1 MTKNL
6 AEELQRTARQ
16 ALAGLQPV
24 AQGDEMGGLPFRR
37 LLAAAFRGR
46 YLLFAT
52 TLLGL
57 LIGLFMAITTVNS
70 YVSEG
75 RFQFTATGA
84 ERLRVDPTSASQTS
98 QEMMAAGATYILN
111 TNDLLERVVKRLG
124 PARIL
129 QPYEP
134 GIGEENGLKSVFF
147 GIQRDWNMT
156 REEDRTPEAALRYL
170 KRAIVVD
177 LPRYT
182 GIVVATCTANNPEL
196 AREILAVWMDE
207 AVKWHLE
214 KYDDTKSYDAAKK
227 SHEDSIVALD
237 AAERA
242 LSEFMLRK
250 AEVASFDGEKERIE
264 IELGAARG
272 RESNLKEQI
281 RVTEEEIKQRKE
293 QLDGPNA
300 LPRTVTIKVKK
311 STASEEVIAEVRRQ
325 MIDAEIALRNLQLIE
340 KSPDSSEIRRA
351 KNTLE
356 SLRGLVKDMEEELKR
371 APLVDEE
378 VDNPLIRAAQTEI
391 PRLELQLVGDRAR
404 LTAAIADHAD
414 KEQQMRRLLEIEPEY
429 SRLLKAKLEADSNNR
444 SAQVLWSAAQQKR
457 DLSLGN
463 FSSLKSIQ
471 DASLPLEK
479 EGPNRGKLIL
489 GAFLVGLFLGL
500 GLLVLRALPDDVVR
514 TRDDLERIDGLAV
527 IGVMPRIDGK
537 NLRRHTALREQ
548 GW

>member
-356 SLRGLVKDMEEELKR
+356 SLRGLVKDMEDELKR

>member
-311 STASEEVIAEVRRQ
+311 SSASEEVIAEVRRQ
-325 MIDAEIALRNLQLIE
+325 MIDAEIALRNTQLIE

-356 SLRGLVKDMEEELKR
+356 SLRGLVKDMEEERKL
-371 APLVDEE
+371 APEVDEE

-414 KEQQMRRLLEIEPEY
+414 KEKQLRRLLEIEPEY

>member
-37 LLAAAFRGR
+37 LVAAAFRGR

-52 TLLGL
+52 TFFGL
-57 LIGLFMAITTVNS
+57 LIGLFLAITTVNT

-75 RFQFTATGA
+75 RFQFTASGA
-84 ERLRVDPTSASQTS
+84 ERLRIDPTSASQTS

-134 GIGEENGLKSVFF
+134 GLGEENGLKSVFF

-170 KRAIVVD
+170 KHAIFVD

-182 GIVVATCTANNPEL
+182 GIVVATCTANNAAL
-196 AREILAVWMDE
+196 AQEILAVWMDE

-214 KYDDTKSYDAAKK
+214 KYDDKKSYEAAKE
-227 SHEDSIVALD
+227 SYEDSIVALD
-237 AAERA
+237 TAERA

-250 AEVASFDGEKERIE
+250 AGVASFDGEKQRIE
-264 IELGAARG
+264 VELGAAIG
-272 RESNLKEQI
+272 RESSQADAIRVKEEQI
-281 RVTEEEIKQRKE
+281 KQLQG
-293 QLDGPNA
+293 QLSGPNA
-300 LPRTVTIKVKK
+300 LPELVTMKVRKSTVTQEILARLEQQVTDADVELRRLQAIELRPDAPSIQRARQDVELYKK
-311 STASEEVIAEVRRQ
+311 LLTEY
-325 MIDAEIALRNLQLIE
+325 
-340 KSPDSSEIRRA
+340 
-351 KNTLE
+351 
-356 SLRGLVKDMEEELKR
+356 KDEMNR
-371 APLVDEE
+371 APFVNEDVPNPQLRSAQETLMTLTNELV
-378 VDNPLIRAAQTEI
+378 I
-391 PRLELQLVGDRAR
+391 DRAR
-404 LTAAIADHAD
+404 LLAATADHQEKD
-414 KEQQMRRLLEIEPEY
+414 RQLRRLLEIEPEY
-429 SRLLKAKLEADSNNR
+429 SRLLNAKLQADATNR
-444 SAQVLWSAAQQKR
+444 SAQVLWSVAQQKR
-457 DLSLGN
+457 DLSLGSI
-463 FSSLKSIQ
+463 SSLNKIQ
-471 DASLPLEK
+471 EASLPLEK

>member
-52 TLLGL
+52 TFFGL
-57 LIGLFMAITTVNS
+57 LIGLFLAITTVNT

-75 RFQFTATGA
+75 RFQFTSSGA

-156 REEDRTPEAALRYL
+156 REEDRTAEAALRYL
-170 KRAIVVD
+170 KRAILVD

-182 GIVVATCTANNPEL
+182 GIVVATCTANNAEL
-196 AREILAVWMDE
+196 AQEILAVWMDE

-227 SHEDSIVALD
+227 SYEDSVIALD
-237 AAERA
+237 TAERA

-250 AEVASFDGEKERIE
+250 AGVASFDGEKQRIE
-264 IELGAARG
+264 VELGAAIG
-272 RESNLKEQI
+272 RESSQTELIRVKEEQI
-281 RVTEEEIKQRKE
+281 KQLE
-293 QLDGPNA
+293 GQLRGPNA
-300 LPRTVTIKVKK
+300 LPELVTIKVRK
-311 STASEEVIAEVRRQ
+311 STVTPEIVARLEQQFTDADLELRRLQAIELRPDAPSILRVRQ
-325 MIDAEIALRNLQLIE
+325 DVDLYKKLLTEYKDEIN
-340 KSPDSSEIRRA
+340 K
-351 KNTLE
+351 
-356 SLRGLVKDMEEELKR
+356 

-378 VDNPLIRAAQTEI
+378 VPNPQLRSAQET
-391 PRLELQLVGDRAR
+391 LMTLKNELVIDRAR
-404 LTAAIADHAD
+404 LTAAAADHQE
-414 KEQQMRRLLEIEPEY
+414 KNRQRLRLLEIEPEY
-429 SRLLKAKLEADSNNR
+429 SRLLSAKLQADSTHR

-457 DLSLGN
+457 DLSLGS
-463 FSSLKSIQ
+463 FSSLNEIQ
-471 DASLPLEK
+471 AASLPLEK
-479 EGPNRGKLIL
+479 EGPNRSKLIL
-489 GAFLVGLFLGL
+489 GAFFVGLFLGL

>member
-356 SLRGLVKDMEEELKR
+356 SLRGLVKDMEEERKL
-371 APLVDEE
+371 APEVDEE

>member
-37 LLAAAFRGR
+37 LLAATFRGR

-52 TLLGL
+52 TFFGL
-57 LIGLFMAITTVNS
+57 LIGLFLAITTVNT

-75 RFQFTATGA
+75 RFQFTSSGA

-98 QEMMAAGATYILN
+98 QEMMTAGATYILN

-134 GIGEENGLKSVFF
+134 GLGEANGLKSVFF
-147 GIQRDWNMT
+147 VIQRDWNMT

-170 KRAIVVD
+170 KRAIFVD

-182 GIVVATCTANNPEL
+182 GIVVATCTANNPDL
-196 AREILAVWMDE
+196 AKEILAVWMDE

-214 KYDDTKSYDAAKK
+214 KYDDRKSFDAAKK

-237 AAERA
+237 TAERA
-242 LSEFMLRK
+242 LTEFMLRK
-250 AEVASFDGEKERIE
+250 AGVASFDGEKERIMV
-264 IELGAARG
+264 ELGAAIG
-272 RESNLKEQI
+272 RESSQTDAIRVKEEQI
-281 RVTEEEIKQRKE
+281 KQLQG
-293 QLDGPNA
+293 QLSGPNK
-300 LPRTVTIKVKK
+300 LPDLVTMKVRKSTVTPEIVARLEQQF
-311 STASEEVIAEVRRQ
+311 TDADLELRRQ
-325 MIDAEIALRNLQLIE
+325 QAIELRPDAPSIQRARQDVELYKKLLDEYKVEIN
-340 KSPDSSEIRRA
+340 K
-351 KNTLE
+351 
-356 SLRGLVKDMEEELKR
+356 

-378 VDNPLIRAAQTEI
+378 VPNPQLRSAQETLMTLQNELII
-391 PRLELQLVGDRAR
+391 DRAR
-404 LTAAIADHAD
+404 LSAATADHLD
-414 KEQQMRRLLEIEPEY
+414 KDKQLRRLLEIEPEY
-429 SRLLKAKLEADSNNR
+429 SRLLNAKLQADSTNR
-444 SAQVLWSAAQQKR
+444 SAQVLWSHAQQKR

-463 FSSLKSIQ
+463 FSSLNKIQ
-471 DASLPLEK
+471 EASLPLEK

>member
-37 LLAAAFRGR
+37 LVAAAFRGR

-52 TLLGL
+52 TFFGL
-57 LIGLFMAITTVNS
+57 LIGLFLAITTVNS

-75 RFQFTATGA
+75 RFQFTASGA
-84 ERLRVDPTSASQTS
+84 ERLRIDPTSASQTS

-134 GIGEENGLKSVFF
+134 GLGEANGLKSVFF

-170 KRAIVVD
+170 KHAIFVD

-182 GIVVATCTANNPEL
+182 GIVVATCTANNAEL
-196 AREILAVWMDE
+196 AQEILAVWMDE

-214 KYDDTKSYDAAKK
+214 KYDDKKSYEAAKE
-227 SHEDSIVALD
+227 SYEDSIVALD
-237 AAERA
+237 TAERA

-250 AEVASFDGEKERIE
+250 AGVASFDGEKQRIE
-264 IELGAARG
+264 VELGAAIG
-272 RESNLKEQI
+272 RESSQADAIRVKEEQI
-281 RVTEEEIKQRKE
+281 KQLQG
-293 QLDGPNA
+293 QLSGPNA
-300 LPRTVTIKVKK
+300 LPELVTMKVRKSTVTQEILARLEQQVTDADVELRRLQAIELRPDAPSIQRARQDVEIYKK
-311 STASEEVIAEVRRQ
+311 LLTEYKDEMNRAPFVNEEVPNPQ
-325 MIDAEIALRNLQLIE
+325 
-340 KSPDSSEIRRA
+340 
-351 KNTLE
+351 LE
-356 SLRGLVKDMEEELKR
+356 SAQVTLRQLMDELV
-371 APLVDEE
+371 
-378 VDNPLIRAAQTEI
+378 I
-391 PRLELQLVGDRAR
+391 DRAR
-404 LTAAIADHAD
+404 LLAAAADHQE
-414 KEQQMRRLLEIEPEY
+414 KNRQRLRLLEIEPEY
-429 SRLLKAKLEADSNNR
+429 SRLLKDKLQADSTNR
-444 SAQVLWSAAQQKR
+444 SAQVLWSVAQQKR
-457 DLSLGN
+457 DLSLGSI
-463 FSSLKSIQ
+463 SSLNKIQ
-471 DASLPLEK
+471 EASLPLEK

>member
-356 SLRGLVKDMEEELKR
+356 SLRGLVKDMEEERKL
-371 APLVDEE
+371 APEVDEE

-414 KEQQMRRLLEIEPEY
+414 KEKQLRRLLEIEPEY